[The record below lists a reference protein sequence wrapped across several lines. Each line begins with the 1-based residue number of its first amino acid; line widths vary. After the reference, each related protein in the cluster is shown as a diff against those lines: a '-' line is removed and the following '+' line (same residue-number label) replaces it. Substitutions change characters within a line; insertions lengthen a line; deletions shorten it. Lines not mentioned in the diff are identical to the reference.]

1 MNWMPDSDTP
11 EFSAP
16 DVTVDAEAT
25 EEVEQPAVIPSRALD
40 VHEKIA
46 LQKAARA
53 ALLEMTPEN
62 TIGDL
67 VDERDEGGDIVTMY
81 FSTEMVGYPGW
92 RWTVSLSFPD
102 GQEPSVLETEL
113 TPGEGALLAPDW
125 VPWSDRLAE
134 YKAAQIA
141 AGEEIDDAD
150 DTDDESDDDA
160 DDVDDDSEEDE
171 SDDDESDDED
181 DDDDDDDEDDDHVI
195 HVVHGGDVDGIDI
208 DELDIPEEAEAESDD
223 DGTGDDESDEKES
236 DRLF

>member
-1 MNWMPDSDTP
+1 MPESTA
-11 EFSAP
+11 F
-16 DVTVDAEAT
+16 
-25 EEVEQPAVIPSRALD
+25 EVAY
-40 VHEKIA
+40 
-46 LQKAARA
+46 A
-53 ALLEMTPEN
+53 ALTEITPVE
-62 TIGDL
+62 TIGDPAGE
-67 VDERDEGGDIVTMY
+67 VSEGDGVVSVL
-81 FSTEMVGYPGW
+81 FECALPGYPGW
-92 RWTVSLSFPD
+92 KWTVSVASLPD
-102 GQEPSVLETEL
+102 AEPSVLEVEL
-113 TPGEGALLAPDW
+113 MPAEGALLSPDW

-171 SDDDESDDED
+171 SDDDESDDD
-181 DDDDDDDEDDDHVI
+181 DDDDDDDEDDEDDDHVI

>member
-1 MNWMPDSDTP
+1 MPESTA
-11 EFSAP
+11 F
-16 DVTVDAEAT
+16 
-25 EEVEQPAVIPSRALD
+25 EVAY
-40 VHEKIA
+40 
-46 LQKAARA
+46 A
-53 ALLEMTPEN
+53 ALTEITPVE
-62 TIGDL
+62 TIGDPAGE
-67 VDERDEGGDIVTMY
+67 VSEGDGVVSVL
-81 FSTEMVGYPGW
+81 FECALPGYPGW
-92 RWTVSLSFPD
+92 KWTVSVASLPD
-102 GQEPSVLETEL
+102 AEPSVLEVEL
-113 TPGEGALLAPDW
+113 MPAEGALLSPDW

-181 DDDDDDDEDDDHVI
+181 DDDDEDEDDEDDDHVI

>member
-1 MNWMPDSDTP
+1 MPESTA
-11 EFSAP
+11 F
-16 DVTVDAEAT
+16 
-25 EEVEQPAVIPSRALD
+25 EVAY
-40 VHEKIA
+40 
-46 LQKAARA
+46 A
-53 ALLEMTPEN
+53 ALTEITPVE
-62 TIGDL
+62 TIGDPAGE
-67 VDERDEGGDIVTMY
+67 VSEGDGVVSVL
-81 FSTEMVGYPGW
+81 FECALPGYPGW
-92 RWTVSLSFPD
+92 KWTVSVASLPD
-102 GQEPSVLETEL
+102 AEPSVLEVEL
-113 TPGEGALLAPDW
+113 MPAEGALLSPDW

-171 SDDDESDDED
+171 SDDDESDDD
-181 DDDDDDDEDDDHVI
+181 DDDDDEDEDDEDDDHVI

>member
-1 MNWMPDSDTP
+1 MPESTA
-11 EFSAP
+11 F
-16 DVTVDAEAT
+16 
-25 EEVEQPAVIPSRALD
+25 EVAY
-40 VHEKIA
+40 
-46 LQKAARA
+46 A
-53 ALLEMTPEN
+53 ALTEITPVE
-62 TIGDL
+62 TIGDPAGE
-67 VDERDEGGDIVTMY
+67 VSEGDGVVSVL
-81 FSTEMVGYPGW
+81 FECALPGYPGW
-92 RWTVSLSFPD
+92 KWTVSVASLPD
-102 GQEPSVLETEL
+102 AEPSVLEVEL
-113 TPGEGALLAPDW
+113 MPAEGALLSPDW

-181 DDDDDDDEDDDHVI
+181 EDDEDDDHVI

>member
-1 MNWMPDSDTP
+1 MPESTA
-11 EFSAP
+11 F
-16 DVTVDAEAT
+16 
-25 EEVEQPAVIPSRALD
+25 EVAY
-40 VHEKIA
+40 
-46 LQKAARA
+46 A
-53 ALLEMTPEN
+53 ALTEITPVE
-62 TIGDL
+62 TIGDPAGE
-67 VDERDEGGDIVTMY
+67 VSEGDGVVSVL
-81 FSTEMVGYPGW
+81 FECALPGYPGW
-92 RWTVSLSFPD
+92 KWTVSVASLPD
-102 GQEPSVLETEL
+102 SEPSVLEVEL
-113 TPGEGALLAPDW
+113 MPAEGALLSPDW

-181 DDDDDDDEDDDHVI
+181 DDEDDEDDDHVI

>member
-1 MNWMPDSDTP
+1 MPESTA
-11 EFSAP
+11 F
-16 DVTVDAEAT
+16 
-25 EEVEQPAVIPSRALD
+25 EVAY
-40 VHEKIA
+40 
-46 LQKAARA
+46 A
-53 ALLEMTPEN
+53 ALTEITPVE
-62 TIGDL
+62 TIGDPAGE
-67 VDERDEGGDIVTMY
+67 VSEGDGVVSVL
-81 FSTEMVGYPGW
+81 FECALPGYPGW
-92 RWTVSLSFPD
+92 KWTVSVASLPD
-102 GQEPSVLETEL
+102 AEPSVLEVEL
-113 TPGEGALLAPDW
+113 MPAEGALLSPDW

-181 DDDDDDDEDDDHVI
+181 DDEDDEDDDHVI